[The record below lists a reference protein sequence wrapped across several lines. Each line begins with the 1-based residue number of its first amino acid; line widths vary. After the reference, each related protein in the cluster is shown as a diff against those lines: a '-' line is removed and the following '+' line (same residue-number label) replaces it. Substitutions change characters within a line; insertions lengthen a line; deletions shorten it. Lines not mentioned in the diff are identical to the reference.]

1 MDGIWILLVLA
12 VLAVPV
18 LLVVALVSIGGLKR
32 RVGELEDQVGRLRA
46 QAAASADV
54 REATARDAMAPMPV
68 VSTGAVA
75 PPPDVPREPTL
86 AELTAA
92 ARAPAPPS
100 RAAEAGVEASAP
112 PPLPPR
118 PPTVP
123 DPAREAPRRPSPPS
137 APPPPNFADVA
148 LRAVK
153 RWFTVGN
160 VPVKVGMLVLLA
172 GVAALLKYGSDQGW
186 FRLPMELRLAGVA
199 AAALAGLVF
208 GWRQRGDRPAFALAL
223 QGGAIGVLLLVVFA
237 AFKLYGMI
245 PAGAAFGLSIVLVA
259 GLGVL
264 AVLQDSR
271 TLAVLG
277 LLAGFLAPIWLSTGS
292 GNHVALF
299 SYYAVLNAAIFGI
312 AWVKSWRVLNLLGF
326 VFTWGIGTLWGVL
339 SYSPEKLASTQPFLV
354 LFFAFYLLIPILYA
368 RRRPPGRRDL
378 IDGCLLFG
386 TPLVAFSLQ
395 ACLLEGER
403 MPLAFCA
410 LGLAAVYAALAWLLR
425 RRHGYDV
432 LAQAY
437 ALLAVGFAT
446 LSVPL
451 ALSARATASV
461 FALEGAALAWLGL
474 RQQRLLP
481 QVTGFGL
488 QLAAAVAFAVGMSTV
503 LPPDAR
509 AIANPAFMGALL
521 IALAGFASAW
531 WYRADG
537 DERIA
542 LGYYLWG
549 LAWWCGTLLHEIWS
563 FVDGDARVDAMLAA
577 AALTGWLA
585 AEAHRLRPARALAL
599 TILLALLSAIPI
611 ALLQTAVHEQPFG
624 GHGAWAWLA
633 YALLGVRSLLCLR
646 TDDDRAGDWAQ
657 FAWWM
662 VWPSVLSLFAMW
674 GADQAGLA
682 GGWKLAA
689 LALPWLALVVASMR
703 AWPLLRAPRGEDFDA
718 LRTPLQATAFAL
730 LALWWWATQ
739 LAAGDAAPLPWI
751 PVLNPLELAQA
762 AALVL
767 LARWLWS
774 DAAPRAL
781 HGMRVTLLSIA
792 GLAWITAVT
801 LRAVHHWGG
810 IAWDDGLV
818 SSSLAQTSLTV
829 VWSLLGVVG
838 WIAGS
843 RRGQRTLWL
852 AGAILMGV
860 VLAKLLLVDRQ
871 HLGGPL
877 GIGSFIAYGL
887 LCTLVGYFAPA
898 PPRASAAHP
907 EREVEA

>member
-1 MDGIWILLVLA
+1 
-12 VLAVPV
+12 
-18 LLVVALVSIGGLKR
+18 
-32 RVGELEDQVGRLRA
+32 
-46 QAAASADV
+46 
-54 REATARDAMAPMPV
+54 
-68 VSTGAVA
+68 
-75 PPPDVPREPTL
+75 
-86 AELTAA
+86 
-92 ARAPAPPS
+92 
-100 RAAEAGVEASAP
+100 
-112 PPLPPR
+112 
-118 PPTVP
+118 
-123 DPAREAPRRPSPPS
+123 AREAPRRPAPPA
-137 APPPPNFADVA
+137 APPPPNVVDVA

-172 GVAALLKYGSDQGW
+172 GIAALLKYGSDQGW

-208 GWRQRGDRPAFALAL
+208 GWRKRHDKPAFALAL

-237 AFKLYGMI
+237 AFKLHGMI
-245 PAGAAFGLSIVLVA
+245 PAGAAFGLSVVLVA

-395 ACLLEGER
+395 AGLLDGER

-425 RRHGYDV
+425 RREGYDV
-432 LAQAY
+432 LARAY

-461 FALEGAALAWLGL
+461 FALEGAALVWLGL
-474 RQQRLLP
+474 RQRRLLP
-481 QVTGFGL
+481 QLAGFGL
-488 QLAAAVAFAVGMSTV
+488 QLAASVAFVIGMSTV

-537 DERIA
+537 DGRIA
-542 LGYYLWG
+542 LGYYLWA
-549 LAWWCGTLLHEIWS
+549 LAWWCGTLLNEVWS
-563 FVDGDARVDAMLAA
+563 FVDGDTRVDAMLAA
-577 AALTGWLA
+577 AVLTGWLA
-585 AEAHRLRPARALAL
+585 AEVHRLRPARALAV
-599 TILLALLSAIPI
+599 TTLLALLSAIPM

-624 GHGAWAWLA
+624 GNGVWAWLA
-633 YALLGVRSLLCLR
+633 YALLGVRGLLCLR
-646 TDDDRAGDWAQ
+646 AGDDRAGDWAQ

-662 VWPSVLSLFAMW
+662 VWPSVLSLFALW
-674 GADQAGLA
+674 GADEAGLA
-682 GGWKLAA
+682 AGWAIAA
-689 LALPWLALVVASMR
+689 MALPWWLLAVVSMR
-703 AWPLLRAPRGEDFDA
+703 AWPLLRVPRGEGFDA
-718 LRTPLQATAFAL
+718 LRTPLQATTFAL
-730 LALWWWATQ
+730 LSLWWVVTQ
-739 LAAGDAAPLPWI
+739 FAAGAAAPLPWI
-751 PVLNPLELAQA
+751 PVLNPLELLQA
-762 AALVL
+762 AV
-767 LARWLWS
+767 
-774 DAAPRAL
+774 
-781 HGMRVTLLSIA
+781 
-792 GLAWITAVT
+792 
-801 LRAVHHWGG
+801 
-810 IAWDDGLV
+810 
-818 SSSLAQTSLTV
+818 
-829 VWSLLGVVG
+829 
-838 WIAGS
+838 
-843 RRGQRTLWL
+843 
-852 AGAILMGV
+852 
-860 VLAKLLLVDRQ
+860 
-871 HLGGPL
+871 
-877 GIGSFIAYGL
+877 
-887 LCTLVGYFAPA
+887 
-898 PPRASAAHP
+898 
-907 EREVEA
+907 